1 MNTINALTLAEF
13 ILASYPGKGITPMKL
28 QKLAYYTK
36 AWTLVAGEPQVIA
49 DFKKWDFGP
58 VNQEIYYAYKSFK
71 GNEIIAGQS
80 ASYDIPESQED
91 VLKFILDNYI
101 NFSAFTLSAMTHN
114 EEPWLK
120 TPKNTI
126 ISDKLILDYY
136 SKQPFAKNFI
146 NTVPKKGL
154 FHLLQ
159 CDAWHA
165 FTLDMDSKE
174 AEAFESYSSYDD
186 FLKQSKE
193 AKSEYQEFFKEILN

>member
-1 MNTINALTLAEF
+1 MDTINALTLAEF

-36 AWTLVAGEPQVIA
+36 AWTLVAGKPQVIA
-49 DFKKWDFGP
+49 DFNKWDFGP
-58 VNQEIYYAYKSFK
+58 VNQEIYHAYKSFGGK
-71 GNEIIAGQS
+71 EILAGQS
-80 ASYDIPESQED
+80 MYPYITESQKE

-114 EEPWLK
+114 EEPWLD
-120 TPKNTI
+120 TPKNSI

-159 CDAWHA
+159 SDAWHA

-174 AEAFESYSSYDD
+174 AEAFESFSSYEE
-186 FLKQSKE
+186 FLKQSKKAE
-193 AKSEYQEFFKEILN
+193 KECQEFFKEIFH